1 MFSYPCRLEQRLATR
16 RARLAELRQQME
28 KEREDQPQKDP
39 EAMQTLTRVQV
50 RRLFV
55 TVSGDFSPGLP
66 ENIQSTVN

>member
-1 MFSYPCRLEQRLATR
+1 
-16 RARLAELRQQME
+16 ME

-55 TVSGDFSPGLP
+55 TLSRDFFPGLP
-66 ENIQSTVN
+66 ENVQSTVN